1 MIDKLELRIPSAT
14 EYTRAFGSLYVS
26 LWSDSVNNPFRP
38 SRHYAAVGDLRHFG
52 YDVILHA
59 HCKHGEAVFEGYASI
74 LEIMRIDFVAY
85 KRLIV
90 DFENVEQFVRMG
102 QRDLETLYL
111 GKRPNCYRIYNK
123 IAELKK

>member
-26 LWSDSVNNPFRP
+26 LWNDSVNNPFRP

-74 LEIMRIDFVAY
+74 LEIMRIDFA
-85 KRLIV
+85 V
-90 DFENVEQFVRMG
+90 DVIGVPVVFFKTAPALHTN
-102 QRDLETLYL
+102 D
-111 GKRPNCYRIYNK
+111 
-123 IAELKK
+123 